1 MIDVERARAVTPGAA
16 DRIHLNNAGAALMT
30 QGVLDATIGH
40 LRLEA
45 EIGGYEAADAAAD
58 RFDAVYTS
66 VARLI
71 GASRSEIAI
80 VDNATA
86 AWDLAFGS
94 IQFDKG
100 DTILT
105 SEAEYAT
112 NYIMYLKTMRDRGVR
127 VEVIPSDH
135 TGQLDVRAL
144 ERMINGSTR
153 LISVTHVPTNGGLVN
168 PAAEIG
174 AVARAAGVPYLLDAC
189 QSVGQLQ
196 VDVGEIGCDF
206 LSATGRKFL
215 RAPRGT
221 GFLFVRQDLLE
232 DAEPPFVDMHGATWV
247 ERERYQLRPD
257 ARRYETWEFNYAAV
271 LGMGVAIDEALE
283 WGMADIEERV
293 THLGAALRGKLEDA
307 GFEVFDI
314 GARKCAIVTTAVPG
328 RGAEEARRLLFD
340 KGVNVSVTGAS
351 STRIDAEKRGLPE
364 MLRLSPHYYNTDEEL
379 DQAVATL
386 VSIRPWPR

>member
-1 MIDVERARAVTPGAA
+1 
-16 DRIHLNNAGAALMT
+16 MT
-30 QGVLDATIGH
+30 QGVLDAIIGH

-144 ERMINGSTR
+144 ERI
-153 LISVTHVPTNGGLVN
+153 
-168 PAAEIG
+168 A
-174 AVARAAGVPYLLDAC
+174 AAG
-189 QSVGQLQ
+189 
-196 VDVGEIGCDF
+196 
-206 LSATGRKFL
+206 
-215 RAPRGT
+215 
-221 GFLFVRQDLLE
+221 
-232 DAEPPFVDMHGATWV
+232 
-247 ERERYQLRPD
+247 
-257 ARRYETWEFNYAAV
+257 
-271 LGMGVAIDEALE
+271 
-283 WGMADIEERV
+283 
-293 THLGAALRGKLEDA
+293 
-307 GFEVFDI
+307 
-314 GARKCAIVTTAVPG
+314 
-328 RGAEEARRLLFD
+328 
-340 KGVNVSVTGAS
+340 
-351 STRIDAEKRGLPE
+351 
-364 MLRLSPHYYNTDEEL
+364 
-379 DQAVATL
+379 
-386 VSIRPWPR
+386 

>member
-16 DRIHLNNAGAALMT
+16 DRIHLNSAGAALMT

-386 VSIRPWPR
+386 VSIRP

>member
-58 RFDAVYTS
+58 RFDALYTS

-196 VDVGEIGCDF
+196 VDVGEIGGDF

-386 VSIRPWPR
+386 VSIRP

>member
-364 MLRLSPHYYNTDEEL
+364 MLRLSPHYYNTEEEL

-386 VSIRPWPR
+386 VSIRP

>member
-1 MIDVERARAVTPGAA
+1 
-16 DRIHLNNAGAALMT
+16 
-30 QGVLDATIGH
+30 VLDATIGH

-386 VSIRPWPR
+386 VSIRP

>member
-1 MIDVERARAVTPGAA
+1 
-16 DRIHLNNAGAALMT
+16 
-30 QGVLDATIGH
+30 
-40 LRLEA
+40 
-45 EIGGYEAADAAAD
+45 
-58 RFDAVYTS
+58 
-66 VARLI
+66 
-71 GASRSEIAI
+71 
-80 VDNATA
+80 
-86 AWDLAFGS
+86 
-94 IQFDKG
+94 
-100 DTILT
+100 
-105 SEAEYAT
+105 
-112 NYIMYLKTMRDRGVR
+112 
-127 VEVIPSDH
+127 VIPSDH

-386 VSIRPWPR
+386 VSIRP

>member
-30 QGVLDATIGH
+30 QGVLDATISH

-386 VSIRPWPR
+386 VSIRP

>member
-221 GFLFVRQDLLE
+221 GFLFVTQDLLE

-271 LGMGVAIDEALE
+271 LGMGVAVDEALE

-386 VSIRPWPR
+386 VSIRP

>member
-221 GFLFVRQDLLE
+221 GFLFVRHDLLE

-340 KGVNVSVTGAS
+340 KGVNVSVTGGS

-386 VSIRPWPR
+386 VSIRP

>member
-221 GFLFVRQDLLE
+221 GFLFVRHDLLE

-271 LGMGVAIDEALE
+271 LGMGVAVDEALE

-386 VSIRPWPR
+386 VSIRP

>member
-58 RFDAVYTS
+58 RFDALYTS

-386 VSIRPWPR
+386 VSIRP

>member
-45 EIGGYEAADAAAD
+45 EIGGYEAADADAD

-386 VSIRPWPR
+386 VSIRP

>member
-271 LGMGVAIDEALE
+271 LGMGVAVDEALE

-364 MLRLSPHYYNTDEEL
+364 MLRLSPHYYNTEEEL

-386 VSIRPWPR
+386 VSIRP

>member
-271 LGMGVAIDEALE
+271 LGTGVAVDEALE

-386 VSIRPWPR
+386 VSIRP

>member
-386 VSIRPWPR
+386 VSIRP

>member
-30 QGVLDATIGH
+30 QGVLGATIGH

-221 GFLFVRQDLLE
+221 GFLFVTQDLLE

-271 LGMGVAIDEALE
+271 LGMGVAVDEALE

-328 RGAEEARRLLFD
+328 REAEEARRLLFD

-386 VSIRPWPR
+386 VSIRP

>member
-340 KGVNVSVTGAS
+340 KGVNVSVTGGS

-386 VSIRPWPR
+386 VSIRP

>member
-30 QGVLDATIGH
+30 QGVLGATIGH

-45 EIGGYEAADAAAD
+45 EIGGYEAADADAD

-135 TGQLDVRAL
+135 TGQLDIRAL

-386 VSIRPWPR
+386 VSIRP